1 MKENFSQ
8 QGKKKSQ
15 NFDASSVLF
24 QAMLLLIVSHTD
36 FIVQTLSVINLLDR
50 VTWLKYSNRQ
60 MVLLR
65 FSNWLIKH
73 SFLLPKSYMI
83 LI

>member
-8 QGKKKSQ
+8 QGEKKKKGQ

-24 QAMLLLIVSHTD
+24 QTMHLLIVSHID

-50 VTWLKYSNRQ
+50 IICVKYSN
-60 MVLLR
+60 
-65 FSNWLIKH
+65 
-73 SFLLPKSYMI
+73 
-83 LI
+83 